1 MFPTIFA
8 LSLNGLSAS
17 NTKRGSSFLIMSIVG
32 GAIAPVL
39 MGAIGEANMAIGF
52 IIPLICYLVIAVF
65 AMKVVRK

>member
-1 MFPTIFA
+1 
-8 LSLNGLSAS
+8 
-17 NTKRGSSFLIMSIVG
+17 MSIVG
-32 GAIAPVL
+32 GAIAPVV